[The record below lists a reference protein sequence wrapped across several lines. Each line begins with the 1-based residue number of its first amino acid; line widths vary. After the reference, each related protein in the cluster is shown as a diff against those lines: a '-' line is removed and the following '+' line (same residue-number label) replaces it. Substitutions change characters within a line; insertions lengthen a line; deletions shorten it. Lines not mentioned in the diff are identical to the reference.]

1 MSKSPRTAGAPGS
14 KSKASLDRAQRAWID
29 QVLSLL
35 QGGQPAGA
43 NSGDAAIQNV
53 LSNTLGSQHVAQ
65 SGSMPHIPSP
75 ADVARQREGKREKNE
90 QTPPV
95 GEAEPLPATT
105 FAQSKS
111 AVQDNDIRIGSDA
124 PYDKLPDDIKSKM
137 SLDVWH
143 KIGNQKSTLIQTYMR
158 LHEYGLWD
166 CVVRVVG
173 IQEKLPPHGTIGPFK
188 IAVHGTG
195 GIAYEAKN
203 AEAFKKRLIGTRHF
217 GKDNKIMALMH
228 AGQTGMR
235 ESRDDH
241 PPKPIPSVD
250 NSIHEW
256 DEADKSFTATS
267 LHISVGPGNQFDA
280 HIDQISP
287 VNPPLE
293 GHSVPNLIKAS
304 KHISREVIAAKFG
317 GFAPYISIEE
327 NKEKGWHGA
336 EGKVTIEGHWKWD
349 FPSGKKEGTKLPPK
363 QPEPAPSDEKV
374 QERIAKRVERTK
386 NYFKIPVG
394 TRPAEVPEP
403 KAVATKMSAKMLEAA
418 DKKNNTIFMD
428 LPFYLGKKEDHPSA
442 LDMMQ
447 EIGKIVRSELGS
459 KVEGVTRL
467 TVTFGSNK
475 QGGTVSIAD

>member
-1 MSKSPRTAGAPGS
+1 MSKSPRTASPPAS
-14 KSKASLDRAQRAWID
+14 KSNATLDHKQRAWID
-29 QVLSLL
+29 RVLTLL
-35 QGGQPAGA
+35 QGGQQAGA
-43 NSGDAAIQNV
+43 GGDDAATQNV
-53 LSNTLGSQHVAQ
+53 LSSTLASQHVAQ
-65 SGSMPHIPSP
+65 SVSTPRIPAP
-75 ADVARQREGKREKNE
+75 ADAARQYEEKRENKETKPAVNDGE
-90 QTPPV
+90 Q
-95 GEAEPLPATT
+95 LPATT
-105 FAQSKS
+105 FARSKS
-111 AVQDNDIRIGSDA
+111 AVQENDIRIGSDA

-158 LHEYGLWD
+158 LQEYGLWD

-195 GIAYEAKN
+195 GITYEAKN
-203 AEAFKKRLIGTRHF
+203 AEALIKRLVGTRHF

-267 LHISVGPGNQFDA
+267 LHISVGPGNKFDA

-304 KHISREVIAAKFG
+304 KHISKEVIAAKLG
-317 GFAPYISIEE
+317 GFAPYVTVEE
-327 NKEKGWHGA
+327 NREKGWHGA
-336 EGKVTIEGHWKWD
+336 EGKVTIEGHWEWD
-349 FPSGKKEGTKLPPK
+349 FPSGKKPGKKLPPK
-363 QPEPAPSDEKV
+363 QPEPAPADEKV
-374 QERIAKRVERTK
+374 QDKIAKRVERTK

-394 TRPAEVPEP
+394 TRPDEVPEP
-403 KAVATKMSAKMLEAA
+403 KAVASKMSAKMLEAA
-418 DKKNNTIFMD
+418 DSRKNTIFMD
-428 LPFYLGKKEDHPSA
+428 VPFYLDKKEDQPSA

-447 EIGKIVRSELGS
+447 EIGQIVRSELGA
-459 KVEGVTRL
+459 KVEVVTRL